1 MSFICTIRNPYHRVF
16 SLFSKRFLT
25 STEKPK
31 IEEFEDFFHER
42 VENNIEFTKTI
53 NMFDERVPDYI
64 LRSENLYQ
72 DYLKIPFIVDS
83 KLNKCGILEDICNRK
98 INKGSG
104 TLDIENYLTSSVK
117 EKIYKMFQSHFELF
131 GYQK

>member
-1 MSFICTIRNPYHRVF
+1 
-16 SLFSKRFLT
+16 
-25 STEKPK
+25 
-31 IEEFEDFFHER
+31 
-42 VENNIEFTKTI
+42 
-53 NMFDERVPDYI
+53 MFDERVPDYI